1 MGIEAE
7 FYGKGDQLLEQTSQ
21 EGHVLPGQ
29 ACDTACVTRRGTSS
43 LSPALLP
50 HWKALVELKGEN
62 SGLLMDCFP
71 RWRL

>member
-29 ACDTACVTRRGTSS
+29 ACDTAYVT
-43 LSPALLP
+43 P
-50 HWKALVELKGEN
+50 V
-62 SGLLMDCFP
+62 
-71 RWRL
+71 